1 MVNLNHWGA
10 ANVTL
15 RRPIAY
21 RLNNK
26 NYDLRY
32 KNIPQKPRV
41 GEKNL
46 RQRKSKK
53 GIKKLKYN
61 N

>member
-10 ANVTL
+10 ANVKL

-21 RLNNK
+21 TLNNK

-32 KNIPQKPRV
+32 HKNIPQKPRV
-41 GEKNL
+41 GEK
-46 RQRKSKK
+46 
-53 GIKKLKYN
+53 I
-61 N
+61 